1 MNNVKDLI
9 VYFGVGLTVI
19 ALNLGILALSVW
31 IVIKMVKWL
40 W

>member
-1 MNNVKDLI
+1 MSNIKDLI
-9 VYFGVGLTVI
+9 VYFGAGLAII
-19 ALNLGILALSVW
+19 AFNFGILALSVW